1 MRKSTASAAGM
12 RRWKSMAK
20 RNTYNVD
27 ESLETPFNIKNLL
40 RCKPYVFHNIKPLIG
55 GLIFS
60 ILATLFGLLGPYYTQ
75 MIIDRFIPDKNIK
88 AVIIIALLYFATS
101 CLAELCAYFQ
111 TWLTAKAGHRII
123 HEIRVDIFS
132 HIQKLS
138 FNYFDSRPRGKI
150 LVRVVHYVNNVADFL
165 SNGLINIVVQALS
178 LVFILFFMLSL
189 SPKLTLCVLAGLPLV
204 ILYLVLIKGRQRR
217 ANTDWSA
224 KNSNVTAYI
233 SESINGMQITQA
245 FNREKINRGIFK
257 NLLKKLRKARM
268 RVATFNL
275 LMPPIIENI
284 TRMVTCFLYIM
295 AILFFTKEQYS
306 AGVIIAMASYG
317 SRFWGP
323 IQSIANIYNSLINA
337 GSYLERI
344 FDTMDEKIDIKDEP
358 DAKDLPAITGKV
370 DYEDVTFGYEEGI
383 PILEHINLHA
393 APGESTALVG
403 PTGAG
408 KSTIVNILCRFY
420 DIQEGKILLDGHDIR
435 HATLKSLRSQMGIM
449 LQDSFIFSGTI
460 RDNIRYGKLDAT
472 DEEIEQAAKTVC
484 AHDFIMETENGY
496 DTIVN
501 EKGSNLS
508 GGQRQLICFART
520 VLSNPAILILD
531 EATSSIDPE
540 TEQLVQQGIANLL
553 KGRTSFIIAH
563 RLSTIANCDRILYI
577 ADKGIQ
583 ESGTHQ
589 ELMEK
594 KGLYYQ
600 LQTAQMEEHQK
611 Q

>member
-1 MRKSTASAAGM
+1 
-12 RRWKSMAK
+12 MAK
-20 RNTYNVD
+20 RNTYDVD

-40 RCKPYVFHNIKPLIG
+40 RCIPYVKRSAKLLIG
-55 GLIFS
+55 GLLFS
-60 ILATLFGLLGPYYTQ
+60 IFAHIFALLSPFYLQT
-75 MIIDRFIPDKNIK
+75 IIDEMIPDKNIRG
-88 AVIIIALLYFATS
+88 VVIIALIYFATAT
-101 CLAELCAYFQ
+101 LTELCTYFQ
-111 TWLTAKAGHRII
+111 TILTAKAGHKII

-165 SNGLINIVVQALS
+165 SNGLVNIVVQGLS
-178 LVFILFFMLSL
+178 LILILFFMLTL
-189 SPKLTLCVLAGLPLV
+189 SPKLTLCVLAGVPLV
-204 ILYLVLIKGRQRR
+204 VLYLTLIKGRQRR
-217 ANTDWSA
+217 ANTDFSA

-245 FNREKINRGIFK
+245 FNREEINRGIFNK
-257 NLLKKLRKARM
+257 LLQKFKKARL
-268 RVATFNL
+268 RVAYINIM
-275 LMPPIIENI
+275 MPPIIENI
-284 TRMVTCFLYIM
+284 TQMVTCFLYIM
-295 AILFFTKEQYS
+295 AIMVIFPNHIEAS
-306 AGVIIAMASYG
+306 AGVIIAMASYA

-323 IQSIANIYNSLINA
+323 IQSMANIYNSLINT

-344 FDTMDEKIDIKDEP
+344 FDTMDERVDIEDAP
-358 DAKDLPAITGKV
+358 DAKELPPITGKV
-370 DYEDVTFGYEEGI
+370 DYEDVTFAYEEGFN
-383 PILEHINLHA
+383 ILEHINLHVM
-393 APGESTALVG
+393 PGESTALVG

-420 DIQEGKILLDGHDIR
+420 DIQGGKILLDGHDISK
-435 HATLKSLRSQMGIM
+435 ATLKSLRSQMGIM

-472 DEEIEQAAKTVC
+472 DEEIEHAAKTVC

-563 RLSTIANCDRILYI
+563 RLSTIAGCDRILYI

-600 LQTAQMEEHQK
+600 LQMAQMEEHEN
-611 Q
+611 